1 MRYFYGVKLF
11 TRAQIQSLKSSWI
24 VHSVGMIFIIVIVTF
39 FIVVIVFLKKND
51 SQNQPFRMDYPG
63 GF

>member
-39 FIVVIVFLKKND
+39 FIVVIELFKKND

>member
-39 FIVVIVFLKKND
+39 FIVVIELFKKND
-51 SQNQPFRMDYPG
+51 SQNQPFRMAYPG